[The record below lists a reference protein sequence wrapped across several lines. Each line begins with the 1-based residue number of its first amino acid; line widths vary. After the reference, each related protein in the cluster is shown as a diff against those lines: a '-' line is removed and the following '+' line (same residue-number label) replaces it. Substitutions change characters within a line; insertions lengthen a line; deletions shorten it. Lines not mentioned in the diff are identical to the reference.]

1 MQLLPIKIRGRGLN
15 SGTDLTHT
23 RLNIVAVT
31 GTVYDDGILLGHLH
45 LAGSTQHLHGRV
57 LQFQT
62 QVGSD
67 HLAAGQHSDIL
78 EHILA
83 AIAKA
88 GSLNAH
94 AGKGAA
100 QLVQQNGLQGLA
112 LYILCNDY
120 QLLAVLQHSLQQ
132 GQNILYGA
140 DLLIGDQDLGV
151 VQHSFHLIG
160 IGHHIGRNVAT
171 IELHTLNHL
180 ASGLCGLGLLY
191 GDHAVGRYLFHGL
204 RDQFANRLVCSRHG
218 SHAGNIIAAA
228 NGLALFLDAGHSSV
242 HSGLNAVLHNHGIG
256 TGSHILHT
264 LAYQRLSQQR
274 SSGGAVTGIVIG
286 LGRNFLHQLGAHIL
300 KRLLQLNLLGNG
312 HAVVGDQR
320 CAVLLIQYHIAA
332 LGAKGNLNGVGQLVN
347 TGLQR
352 LASILAINNIF
363 CHNGTPPYSTTA
375 KMSLTSEMVYS

>member
-1 MQLLPIKIRGRGLN
+1 LQLLPIKVRGRSLN

-31 GTVYDDGILLGHLH
+31 GTVYDDGILLSDLH

-67 HLAAGQHSDIL
+67 HLAAGQYSDIL

-88 GSLNAH
+88 GSLNAYTS
-94 AGKGAA
+94 KGAA

-132 GQNILYGA
+132 GQNILYRA
-140 DLLIGDQDLGV
+140 DLLIGNENLSV

-160 IGHHIGRNVAT
+160 IGHHIRRNVAT

-191 GDHAVGRYLFHGL
+191 GDHAIGRYLFHSL
-204 RDQFANRLVCSRHG
+204 RDQLANRLVCSRHG
-218 SHAGNIIAAA
+218 SHTGNIIAAA
-228 NGLALFLDAGHSSV
+228 NGLALFLDTGHSSV
-242 HSGLNAVLHNHGIG
+242 HSGLDAVLHNHGIG
-256 TGSHILHT
+256 TGSHILHA
-264 LAYQRLSQQR
+264 LAHQRLSQQR

-320 CAVLLIQYHIAA
+320 CAILLIQYHIAA
-332 LGAKGNLNGVGQLVN
+332 LRTKGNLNGIGQFVN